1 MPKGYPSL
9 TSKQKE
15 EIILRIKEKGEKVT
29 DLCKEYGVWSKTIY
43 TLLKKQV
50 NQPNV
55 VLELAKIKRERDALL
70 QIVGELVLENKKNL
84 KKKI

>member
-1 MPKGYPSL
+1 MPRGYPAL

-29 DLCKEYGVWSKTIY
+29 DLSKEFGVVPQTIY
-43 TLLKKQV
+43 HFLKKQV

-55 VLELAKIKRERDALL
+55 ALELAKMTRERDALL
-70 QIVGELVLENKKNL
+70 QIVGELVFESKKNL
-84 KKKI
+84 KKKV

>member
-1 MPKGYPSL
+1 MPKGYPAL

-70 QIVGELVLENKKNL
+70 QIVGELVFENKKNL

>member
-55 VLELAKIKRERDALL
+55 VLELAKVKRERDALL
-70 QIVGELVLENKKNL
+70 QIVGELVFENKKNL

>member
-43 TLLKKQV
+43 NLLKRQV

-70 QIVGELVLENKKNL
+70 QIVGELVFENKKNL

>member
-55 VLELAKIKRERDALL
+55 VLELAKIKRERDTLL
-70 QIVGELVLENKKNL
+70 QIVGELVFENKKNL

>member
-15 EIILRIKEKGEKVT
+15 EITLRIKEKGEKVT
-29 DLCKEYGVWSKTIY
+29 DLSKEFGVVPQAIY
-43 TLLKKQV
+43 HFLKKQL
-50 NQPNV
+50 NQPNT
-55 VLELAKIKRERDALL
+55 VLELARITRERDALL
-70 QIVGELVLENKKNL
+70 QIVGELVFENKKNL

>member
-55 VLELAKIKRERDALL
+55 VLELAKIKREGDTLL
-70 QIVGELVLENKKNL
+70 QIVGELVFENKKNL